1 MIVTGVTD
9 TEALRVSH
17 LLNCSL
23 GSFPLKYLG
32 LPISS
37 DKLLAKD
44 FAPTMA
50 KVGNRVMPWRGRY
63 KTQAR
68 KVALINSCLSSLP
81 MFVMGFYLL
90 TNGTHAGFDKHRGA
104 FNWNAADNKH
114 KYVWSSG
121 TTFVDPRALGA
132 GYYQYFSHEQM
143 PDHQMML
150 EDHVHPGQTPLV
162 KYPQGQILPFF
173 HSYVCLRFRR
183 FSVLEGPCQAQ
194 ASVPRPSQVRG
205 A

>member
-1 MIVTGVTD
+1 MLVTGVTD

-104 FNWNAADNKH
+104 LNWNAADNKR
-114 KYVWSSG
+114 KY
-121 TTFVDPRALGA
+121 R
-132 GYYQYFSHEQM
+132 
-143 PDHQMML
+143 
-150 EDHVHPGQTPLV
+150 LV
-162 KYPQGQILPFF
+162 KWDHICKPKSLGGWAL
-173 HSYVCLRFRR
+173 LT
-183 FSVLEGPCQAQ
+183 LLL
-194 ASVPRPSQVRG
+194 
-205 A
+205 